1 MNKKIIN
8 TISII
13 GVALLMLLSAVLIAV
28 LYPKETRQLDLSL
41 QTRTISVEQNVI
53 DYESI
58 FNEYDDAKLERDGSL
73 TTFEGKQTIKLSDLE
88 ELDEVA
94 LSTLDDEELTLKYN
108 YSYDYETDLVTL
120 TVVQVET
127 TGDGEL
133 IETIVDTIEGTAF
146 VNEAGEIDAVL
157 DLDGETILLSELQE
171 TGKLNNCGWFK
182 RLFKK
187 VSKAIKKVTKTVVGV
202 IGAIATV
209 AVPVVIGAVCAATG
223 VGLIATVAAGAV
235 AGAAIAASTAAAS
248 TYQQDGKV
256 DWETVGICAGTGGV
270 VGAVASGV
278 AYGVTKV
285 AMKIAGAN
293 ASGPSKNV
301 KSYSTYKSFKQDYGK
316 ASDYIHDGEWHHI
329 VEQQTINNGSNAASN
344 IYSSK
349 NTVAISKNLHQKISG
364 YYSSFNSKYNMVFRK
379 YINTLSYEQQYT
391 QGLEILKMFAKQLG
405 EKIIWL

>member
-127 TGDGEL
+127 TDDGEL

-146 VNEAGEIDAVL
+146 VNDAGEIDAVL

-182 RLFKK
+182 NLFKK
-187 VSKAIKKVTKTVVGV
+187 VSKAVKKVTKTVVGV

-209 AVPVVIGAVCAATG
+209 AVPVVIGVVCAATG

-285 AMKIAGAN
+285 AMNIAGAN

-301 KSYSTYKSFKQDYGK
+301 KSYSSYNSFKQDYGK
-316 ASDYIHDGEWHHI
+316 ASDYIQDGEWHYI
-329 VEQQTINNGSNAASN
+329 VEQQTIKNGSNAATN
-344 IYSSK
+344 VYSSK
-349 NTVAISKNLHQKISG
+349 NTVAISKNLHHEISK
-364 YYSSFNSKYNMVFRK
+364 YYSTKNPSLGMTFRQ
-379 YINTLSYEQQYT
+379 YVNTLSYEQQYA
-391 QGLEILKMFAKQLG
+391 QGLEILKKFAKQLG

>member
-94 LSTLDDEELTLKYN
+94 LSTLDNEELTLKYN

-146 VNEAGEIDAVL
+146 VNEAGEIDAVF

-349 NTVAISKNLHQKISG
+349 NTVAISKNLHHEISK
-364 YYSSFNSKYNMVFRK
+364 YYSTKNTSLGMTFRE
-379 YINTLSYEQQYT
+379 YVNTLSYEQQYA
-391 QGLEILKMFAKQLG
+391 QGLEILKKFAKQLG

>member
-13 GVALLMLLSAVLIAV
+13 CVALLMLLSAVLIAV

-182 RLFKK
+182 RLFQK

-329 VEQQTINNGSNAASN
+329 VEQQTINNGSNTASN

-349 NTVAISKNLHQKISG
+349 NTVAISKNLHHKISG
-364 YYSSFNSKYNMVFRK
+364 YYSSLYKNGHTFRQ
-379 YINTLSYEQQYT
+379 YVNTLSYEQQYSE
-391 QGLEILKMFAKQLG
+391 GLRVLSELAKRFG
-405 EKIIWL
+405 ETVIWL

>member
-13 GVALLMLLSAVLIAV
+13 GVALLMLLSAILIAV

-146 VNEAGEIDAVL
+146 VNEAGEIDAVF

-349 NTVAISKNLHQKISG
+349 NTVAISKNLHHEISK
-364 YYSSFNSKYNMVFRK
+364 YYSTKNTSLGMTFRE
-379 YINTLSYEQQYT
+379 YVNTLSYEQQYA
-391 QGLEILKMFAKQLG
+391 QGLEILKKFAKQLG

>member
-182 RLFKK
+182 RLWKK
-187 VSKAIKKVTKTVVGV
+187 IV
-202 IGAIATV
+202 V
-209 AVPVVIGAVCAATG
+209 AVAVVAAVVAVAAVVVATCGAGISAC
-223 VGLIATVAAGAV
+223 VAAGVGVV
-235 AGAAIAASTAAAS
+235 AGATSSTLASTCLTIAMVAAGVSLAATTMATIDFEGVNYKLQEYS
-248 TYQQDGKV
+248 KV
-256 DWETVGICAGTGGV
+256 
-270 VGAVASGV
+270 
-278 AYGVTKV
+278 
-285 AMKIAGAN
+285 
-293 ASGPSKNV
+293 
-301 KSYSTYKSFKQDYGK
+301 
-316 ASDYIHDGEWHHI
+316 
-329 VEQQTINNGSNAASN
+329 
-344 IYSSK
+344 
-349 NTVAISKNLHQKISG
+349 
-364 YYSSFNSKYNMVFRK
+364 
-379 YINTLSYEQQYT
+379 
-391 QGLEILKMFAKQLG
+391 AKQLIKG
-405 EKIIWL
+405 FYYLAIGDKEGRMLVSPIRIPTKALAAKAMKVGLSIYTPAYLDAEEIATIAGGGMKAIWDPAHQNGYFAHYHIAGRPKPSSHAFYGVPTIKGSYM

>member
-94 LSTLDDEELTLKYN
+94 LSTLDNEEITLKYN

-146 VNEAGEIDAVL
+146 VNEAGEIDAVF

-349 NTVAISKNLHQKISG
+349 NTVAISKNLHHEISK
-364 YYSSFNSKYNMVFRK
+364 YYSTKNTSLGMTFRE
-379 YINTLSYEQQYT
+379 YVNTLSYEQQYA
-391 QGLEILKMFAKQLG
+391 QGLEILKKFAKQLG